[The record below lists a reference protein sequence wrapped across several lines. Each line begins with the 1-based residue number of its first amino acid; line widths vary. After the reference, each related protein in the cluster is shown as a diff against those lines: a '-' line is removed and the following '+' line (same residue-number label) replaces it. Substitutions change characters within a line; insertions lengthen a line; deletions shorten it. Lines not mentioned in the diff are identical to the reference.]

1 MSNRKLLEK
10 IDFERGVFVYE
21 GKEYALRDTN
31 FPTVDPAD
39 PYRLT
44 EEERELV
51 DKIHYS
57 FMNSEKGEEA
67 HALSVYVWWNVSGF
81 QFQSSLSRFRA
92 FE

>member
-10 IDFERGVFVYE
+10 IDFDRGVFVYE

-44 EEERELV
+44 DKERELV
-51 DKIHYS
+51 EKIH
-57 FMNSEKGEEA
+57 
-67 HALSVYVWWNVSGF
+67 
-81 QFQSSLSRFRA
+81 
-92 FE
+92 

>member
-44 EEERELV
+44 TKNGNLW
-51 DKIHYS
+51 K
-57 FMNSEKGEEA
+57 
-67 HALSVYVWWNVSGF
+67 
-81 QFQSSLSRFRA
+81 RFTIRL
-92 FE
+92 